1 MNEQYD
7 AIVIGSGVGGLAAGI
22 LLANQGKKTLILEK
36 NELIGGRLTSYE
48 RDGFKVDLG
57 VHVISRTVKGPYGKL
72 LERVGKKSTIDWVR
86 VRPLSSYNGRVFVF
100 PHDLKEMIP
109 QEDFNALMR
118 FMGDVYS
125 FSEEEVAGF
134 NGITIKEFLD
144 RYTGNNMVHACISN
158 ISSIYTC
165 LPSWHLSAGEFMRCL
180 RMESEAKASGYP
192 VGGCAAISDELAEV
206 FQSLGGELRRN
217 AAVDRILIESG
228 GVRGVTVGGKEIESP
243 LVVSNADIQATVLKL
258 AGAQYFDNEYPEY
271 VKGLKYSWYGP
282 VWRVALDKKLTDLKM
297 LTQFGSLDQ
306 EGYYRKLLKGEV
318 PPELNMFLV
327 SPSNFSPE
335 VAPEGMQLINFAAPM
350 PTTVPDE
357 VMGEVAEA
365 LLDTAEKYVPGLRDH
380 MVWSEFVDRHK
391 LCGIVGEG
399 GVGIGVGQY
408 PDQVGDKRPSVKT
421 PVDGLYIV
429 GGEAGGTGVGIEL
442 CINSALEC
450 FDEHLSKLA

>member
-1 MNEQYD
+1 MNEHYD
-7 AIVIGSGVGGLAAGI
+7 AVVIGSGVGGLAAGI
-22 LLANQGKKTLILEK
+22 LLAHQGKKTLILEK

-72 LERVGKKSTIDWVR
+72 LERVGKRSAINWVR
-86 VRPLSSYNGRVFVF
+86 VRPLSSYNGKVFVF
-100 PHDLKEMIP
+100 PHDLKDMVP
-109 QEDFNALMR
+109 PEDFDALMR
-118 FMGDVYS
+118 FMGDIYS
-125 FSEEEVAGF
+125 FSEDEVTGF
-134 NGITIKEFLD
+134 DGVTIKEFLD
-144 RYTGNNMVHACISN
+144 RYTANHMVHACISN

-206 FQSLGGELRRN
+206 FRSLGGELRRN
-217 AAVDRILIESG
+217 AAVESILIEDG
-228 GVRGVTVGGKEIESP
+228 AVRGVSFGSTTIETP

-258 AGAQYFDNEYPEY
+258 AGAQHFNDDYVEY
-271 VKGLKYSWYGP
+271 VRGLRYSWYGP

-306 EGYYRKLLKGEV
+306 EDYYEKLLRGEV

-350 PTTVPDE
+350 PTTVPDD
-357 VMGEVAEA
+357 VMGEIAEA

-380 MVWSEFVDRHK
+380 IVWSEFVDRHK

-408 PDQVGDKRPSVKT
+408 PDQVGSKRPSVKT

-450 FDEHLSKLA
+450 FDDHLAKLA